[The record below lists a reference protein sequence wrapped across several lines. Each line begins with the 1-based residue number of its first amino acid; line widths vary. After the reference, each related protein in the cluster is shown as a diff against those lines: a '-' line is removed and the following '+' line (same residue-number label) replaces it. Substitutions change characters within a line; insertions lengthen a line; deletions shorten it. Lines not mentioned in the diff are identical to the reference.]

1 MKFLNLIIQLE
12 GFSAKAGKVPD
23 TLRSTNTVKDD
34 PNVVNSRTG
43 VAVPES
49 ESSSMPNLQNNP
61 NEIEN
66 EDQKYLLVTQEMI
79 NQREKGQSFLELN
92 GIGIPDGIWR
102 YYTGY
107 LKAGIGMPITVGY

>member
-1 MKFLNLIIQLE
+1 MHNE
-12 GFSAKAGKVPD
+12 GYHPH
-23 TLRSTNTVKDD
+23 TWPHQQPIYHQPPHNPSTQFPTI
-34 PNVVNSRTG
+34 PSQG
-43 VAVPES
+43 

-79 NQREKGQSFLELN
+79 NQREQGQSFLELN

>member
-1 MKFLNLIIQLE
+1 
-12 GFSAKAGKVPD
+12 
-23 TLRSTNTVKDD
+23 
-34 PNVVNSRTG
+34 
-43 VAVPES
+43 
-49 ESSSMPNLQNNP
+49 MPNLQNNP

-79 NQREKGQSFLELN
+79 NQREQGQSFLELN

-107 LKAGIGMPITVGY
+107 LKAGIGMPITVGYWYKTPKIQAALQKEEISLHGH